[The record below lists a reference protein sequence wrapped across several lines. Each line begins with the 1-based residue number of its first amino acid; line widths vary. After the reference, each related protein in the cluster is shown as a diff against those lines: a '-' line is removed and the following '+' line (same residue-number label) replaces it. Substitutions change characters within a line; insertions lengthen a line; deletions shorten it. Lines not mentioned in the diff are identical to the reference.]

1 MIAMM
6 HDLALVSS
14 SELNGLSRQ
23 GCDNGMALSKFFWFL
38 DQTVSAVVIVVS
50 PTLVVEWSGVHP
62 P

>member
-1 MIAMM
+1 MI

-14 SELNGLSRQ
+14 SELNGRSREE
-23 GCDNGMALSKFFWFL
+23 CDNGMALSNFCWFL